1 MTEIHI
7 VGTAHVSQQSID
19 DVRTSIETNNPD
31 VIAIELDSD
40 RFKALIQ
47 QIEKQD
53 QDQLVDTDTKNENPD
68 IKSILHG
75 NFTLMLIQWILA
87 YIQRKI
93 GMNVGIEPGS
103 EMKEAI
109 KIAKERNIPIVL
121 IDRNIKITLARFW
134 GSMGI
139 IEKIK
144 LIWVL
149 ITSVIGKDDEN
160 DDTTDNPKYTIN
172 DLTKPDV
179 IELAISEFH
188 KFSPNGAKALI
199 DERDAYLANGIINLE
214 KDDTYKSAVVV
225 VGAGHVP
232 GITKY
237 RQNPQ
242 TLPPISDLNKKPS
255 HIPILKII
263 GYLFII
269 LFASIT
275 IAMIFAGKT
284 ETLFWVIIWWIILHT
299 VFAGIATIIARG
311 HPISILVASSVSWLT
326 SLVPFI
332 SCGIVTGL
340 VEAKLRSTTF
350 NDLKSIAKANSFSD
364 LNAIPLFK
372 ILLVAVIS
380 NLGSSLGSIT
390 FIIFITPIL
399 GINIDTLKDILWT
412 GYANFGEY
420 IVGPF

>member
-68 IKSILHG
+68 VKNILHG

-214 KDDTYKSAVVV
+214 RDDTYKSAVVV

-242 TLPPISDLNKKPS
+242 TLPPISDLNRKPS

-340 VEAKLRSTTF
+340 VEAKLRPPTF
-350 NDLKSIAKANSFSD
+350 NDIKSIAKANSFSD

-420 IVGPF
+420 IVGLF